1 MAKTV
6 AEKLI
11 IKPGAAIW
19 ASDPSRLGL
28 IGPLPDGVR
37 TVDALDQATAGILF
51 ADDAAT
57 IRKVLEARKA
67 VLAAPDVLWVLYPKA
82 GRTDINRDTLWP
94 IVAGYGLRPI
104 TQVAVDDTWSALRFR
119 PLKEGEAPFAG
130 GRAPSTGA

>member
-6 AEKLI
+6 AQKLL

-19 ASDPSRLGL
+19 ASDPSRIRL

-37 TVDALDQATAGILF
+37 MVDRLDQATVGILF
-51 ADDAAT
+51 ADDEAT
-57 IRKVLEARKA
+57 IRRLLETHQDA
-67 VLAAPDVLWVLYPKA
+67 LASPEVLWVLYPKA

-94 IVAGYGLRPI
+94 IVGGYGLRPI

-119 PLKEGEAPFAG
+119 PLKEGEGQFSG
-130 GRAPSTGA
+130 GRSTPTGA